1 MTGEARVVG
10 LHRPFEEQAVEPY
23 VEPAF
28 EPEVSARDWRS
39 PVLLAILAVFGLAWL
54 GFVGALVM
62 PELRTA
68 LPPASGAAALAVIA
82 LVPILFLAGIYM
94 LFARGSRAEAR
105 RLRLMIRALRS
116 EQANMQAAIDAAT
129 DRIMIQRS
137 QIEEG
142 GAALGATGERAA
154 NDLRA
159 MSDSLRGDLDL
170 LGRHANALKQATAV
184 ARADM
189 ALLLGDVP
197 KAHIQTRE
205 MAAEIDLAARSAL
218 SHAEALT
225 EQVGA
230 LATQSHDAKVLAKT
244 SAAALSEGNAR
255 AAEQAHAARSAIA
268 EATSALTEGVD
279 AALDRAHV
287 ATEGVRQGLA
297 AQSAALDALVTTAG
311 QSIAHSG
318 AQTISEVKATFASA
332 EASIDQAFA
341 KLSGDATSQVDEL
354 KEKIAALEALVASQS
369 ETTRNVV
376 ADLAGAL
383 SAVDGQLGAFGAHDA
398 MLGRTEARLRAL
410 DAGARDLGEALP
422 MLLDGASQRLHA
434 AGETASEITPQI
446 RALAGDAE
454 RAAGH
459 LAGLSD
465 TRRSANELGE
475 TLAQALATAEALS
488 QQAGGQLVDA
498 LLRVREVAASSADK
512 AREAITAAIPDA
524 VGRLSDEASRALAET
539 IAREVENS
547 VGAVTAAI
555 ERAVAV
561 SRSASEGINLQLSAL
576 DERVAIADARRDLA
590 SQVALLVESLNST
603 AIDVAKLLSTE
614 IADTEWDAYL
624 RGDRGVFTRRA
635 VRLLSGGE
643 ARSIVSYY
651 GEDPDFRDGVNRY
664 VHDFEAMLRQ
674 VLSTREGHALGVTL
688 LSSDMGKLYV
698 ALAQAIERLRA

>member
-1 MTGEARVVG
+1 MET
-10 LHRPFEEQAVEPY
+10 Y
-23 VEPAF
+23 VEPGY
-28 EPEVSARDWRS
+28 EPEAQSRDWRS
-39 PVLLAILAVFGLAWL
+39 PALLGVLTLAGAAWL
-54 GFVGALVM
+54 AFVGLMVL

-68 LPPASGAAALAVIA
+68 LPPASGAAALTVIA
-82 LVPILFLAGIYM
+82 LVPLLFFAGLYA

-105 RLRLMIRALRS
+105 RLRLMIQALRG

-129 DRIMIQRS
+129 DRIIVQRA

-154 NDLRA
+154 NDMRA
-159 MSDSLRGDLDL
+159 MSDALRGDLDL
-170 LGRHANALKQATAV
+170 LSRHANALKQSTAV

-197 KAHIQTRE
+197 KAHMQTRE

-218 SHAEALT
+218 GHAEALT
-225 EQVGA
+225 AQVGA
-230 LATQSHDAKVLAKT
+230 LATQSHDAKVLAET
-244 SAAALSEGNAR
+244 SAAALSDGNAR
-255 AAEQAHAARSAIA
+255 AAEQAAQAREAIA
-268 EATSALTEGVD
+268 GATAALTEGVD
-279 AALDRAHV
+279 AALDRAHH
-287 ATEGVRQGLA
+287 ATEGVRLGLA
-297 AQSAALDALVTTAG
+297 AQG
-311 QSIAHSG
+311 
-318 AQTISEVKATFASA
+318 
-332 EASIDQAFA
+332 
-341 KLSGDATSQVDEL
+341 
-354 KEKIAALEALVASQS
+354 AALEAFVGSAEQAIVRSGEQAGAAAHARIAELEDRVAALGALLQSQS
-369 ETTRNVV
+369 EATRGVLT
-376 ADLAGAL
+376 DLAGAL
-383 SAVDGQLGAFGAHDA
+383 GDVDARLGAFGGHDEI
-398 MLGRTEARLRAL
+398 LGRAETRLRAL

-434 AGETASEITPQI
+434 AGETANEITPQI
-446 RALAGDAE
+446 RALASDAE

-459 LAGLSD
+459 LASLSD
-465 TRRSANELGE
+465 SGRSATELGH
-475 TLAQALATAEALS
+475 TLTQALATAEALS

-524 VGRLSDEASRALAET
+524 VARLSDEARRALAET
-539 IAREVENS
+539 VAQEVEAS
-547 VGAVTAAI
+547 VGAVAAAI
-555 ERAVAV
+555 ERALAV
-561 SRSASEGINLQLSAL
+561 SQSASAGINQQLLAL
-576 DERVAIADARRDLA
+576 DERVAAADLRRDLSA
-590 SQVALLVESLNST
+590 QVALLVESLNST

-614 IADTEWDAYL
+614 IADTAWDAYL

-643 ARSIVSYY
+643 ARTVATYY

-698 ALAQAIERLRA
+698 ALAQSIERLRA

>member
-1 MTGEARVVG
+1 MEA
-10 LHRPFEEQAVEPY
+10 Y
-23 VEPAF
+23 VEPGYA
-28 EPEVSARDWRS
+28 PEAPTRDWRS
-39 PVLLAILAVFGLAWL
+39 PALLGILALAGAAWL
-54 GFVGALVM
+54 AFVALMVL
-62 PELRTA
+62 PELRA
-68 LPPASGAAALAVIA
+68 SLPPASGAAALTVIA
-82 LVPILFLAGIYM
+82 LVPLLFFAGLYA

-105 RLRLMIRALRS
+105 RLRLMIQALRG
-116 EQANMQAAIDAAT
+116 EQANMQASIDAAT
-129 DRIMIQRS
+129 DRIIIQRA

-154 NDLRA
+154 TDMRA
-159 MSDSLRGDLDL
+159 MSETLRGDLDL
-170 LGRHANALKQATAV
+170 LSRHANALKQATAV

-218 SHAEALT
+218 GHAEALT
-225 EQVGA
+225 AQVGA
-230 LATQSHDAKVLAKT
+230 LATQSHDAKVLAET
-244 SAAALSEGNAR
+244 SAAALSDGNAR
-255 AAEQAHAARSAIA
+255 AAEQAVQAREAIA
-268 EATSALTEGVD
+268 GATAALTEGVD
-279 AALDRAHV
+279 AALDRAHQ
-287 ATEGVRQGLA
+287 ATEGVRLGLA
-297 AQSAALDALVTTAG
+297 AQG
-311 QSIAHSG
+311 
-318 AQTISEVKATFASA
+318 
-332 EASIDQAFA
+332 
-341 KLSGDATSQVDEL
+341 
-354 KEKIAALEALVASQS
+354 AALEAFVGSAEQAIARSGEQAGVAAQARIAELEDRVAALGALLESQS
-369 ETTRNVV
+369 EATRGVLT
-376 ADLAGAL
+376 DLAGAL
-383 SAVDGQLGAFGAHDA
+383 GDVDARLGSFTGHDEV
-398 MLGRTEARLRAL
+398 LGRAEARLRAL

-434 AGETASEITPQI
+434 AGETANEITPQI

-465 TRRSANELGE
+465 SGRSAAELGE
-475 TLAQALATAEALS
+475 TLAAALATAEALS

-512 AREAITAAIPDA
+512 AREAITNAIPDA
-524 VGRLSDEASRALAET
+524 VARLSDEARRALAD
-539 IAREVENS
+539 AVAHEVEAS
-547 VGAVTAAI
+547 VGAVAAAI

-561 SRSASEGINLQLSAL
+561 SQSASAGINQQLLAL
-576 DERVAIADARRDLA
+576 DERVAAADVRRDLSA
-590 SQVALLVESLNST
+590 QVALLVESLNST

-614 IADTEWDAYL
+614 IADTAWDAYL

-643 ARSIVSYY
+643 ARTVATYY

>member
-1 MTGEARVVG
+1 MTGEARIVG
-10 LHRPFEEQAVEPY
+10 LHRPFEEQAVEGPLDLADA
-23 VEPAF
+23 PGA
-28 EPEVSARDWRS
+28 PEVPSRDWRS
-39 PVLLAILAVFGLAWL
+39 PVLLGVLAVVGVAWL

-62 PELRTA
+62 PELRAA

-82 LVPILFLAGIYM
+82 LVPLLFLAGLYL

-105 RLRLMIRALRS
+105 RLRLMIKALRG

-129 DRIMIQRS
+129 DRIIIQRA

-154 NDLRA
+154 SDLRA

-170 LGRHANALKQATAV
+170 LSRHANALKQATAV

-197 KAHIQTRE
+197 KAHMQTRE
-205 MAAEIDLAARSAL
+205 MAADIDQVARTALA
-218 SHAEALT
+218 HAEALT
-225 EQVGA
+225 TQVGA
-230 LATQSHDAKVLAKT
+230 LATQSHDAKVLAET

-255 AAEQAHAARSAIA
+255 AAQQAQAARSAIA

-279 AALDRAHV
+279 AALDRAHR
-287 ATEGVRQGLA
+287 ATEGVRQGLH
-297 AQSAALDALVTTAG
+297 AQG
-311 QSIAHSG
+311 
-318 AQTISEVKATFASA
+318 
-332 EASIDQAFA
+332 
-341 KLSGDATSQVDEL
+341 
-354 KEKIAALEALVASQS
+354 AALEAFVGAAEQAITRSGEQAGIAAQARIAELEERVAALGALLESQS
-369 ETTRNVV
+369 SATRTVLT
-376 ADLAGAL
+376 DLAGAL
-383 SAVDGQLGAFGAHDA
+383 GEVDERLGAFDGHDDVLNRA
-398 MLGRTEARLRAL
+398 ETRLRAL
-410 DAGARDLGEALP
+410 NASARDLGEALP
-422 MLLDGASQRLHA
+422 ELLDGASQRLYA
-434 AGETASEITPQI
+434 AGETANEITPQI

-459 LAGLSD
+459 LAGLSE

-475 TLAQALATAEALS
+475 ALTQALATAEALS

-524 VGRLSDEASRALAET
+524 VATLSEEARRALSDT
-539 IAREVENS
+539 ITREVEAS
-547 VGAVTAAI
+547 VGVVTAAI

-561 SRSASEGINLQLSAL
+561 SRNASEGLNLQLAAL
-576 DERVAIADARRDLA
+576 DERVAIADARRDLSA
-590 SQVALLVESLNST
+590 QTALLIESLNST
-603 AIDVAKLLSTE
+603 AIDVAKLLSTDVV
-614 IADTEWDAYL
+614 DTAWEAYL

-635 VRLLSGGE
+635 VRLLSSGE
-643 ARSIVSYY
+643 ARAVAAYY

-664 VHDFEAMLRQ
+664 IHDFEAMLRQ

>member
-1 MTGEARVVG
+1 M
-10 LHRPFEEQAVEPY
+10 EPY
-23 VEPAF
+23 VEPAYPPE
-28 EPEVSARDWRS
+28 EPAREWRS
-39 PVLLAILAVFGLAWL
+39 PALLVLLALAGAAWL

-82 LVPILFLAGIYM
+82 LVPLLFLVGIYT

-105 RLRLMIRALRS
+105 RLRLMIQALRG

-129 DRIMIQRS
+129 DRIIIQRA

-154 NDLRA
+154 SDLRA
-159 MSDSLRGDLDL
+159 MSESLRGDLDL

-197 KAHIQTRE
+197 KAHVQTRE
-205 MAAEIDLAARSAL
+205 MAASIDTAARAAL
-218 SHAEALT
+218 DHAKVLT

-230 LATQSHDAKVLAKT
+230 LATQSHDAKVLAET

-255 AAEQAHAARSAIA
+255 AAEQAQAARSAIA

-297 AQSAALDALVTTAG
+297 AQG
-311 QSIAHSG
+311 
-318 AQTISEVKATFASA
+318 
-332 EASIDQAFA
+332 
-341 KLSGDATSQVDEL
+341 
-354 KEKIAALEALVASQS
+354 AALEAFVGSAEQAIARSGEQAGAAAQARITELEERVAALGALLESQS
-369 ETTRNVV
+369 SATRTVLT
-376 ADLAGAL
+376 DLAGAL
-383 SAVDGQLGAFGAHDA
+383 GEVDQRLGSFSGHDEV
-398 MLGRTEARLRAL
+398 LGRAEARLRAL

-422 MLLDGASQRLHA
+422 MLLDGASQRLQA

-454 RAAGH
+454 RAASH

-465 TRRSANELGE
+465 TRRSATELGD
-475 TLAQALATAEALS
+475 TLTQALATAEALS

-524 VGRLSDEASRALAET
+524 VGRLSEEARRALSET
-539 IAREVENS
+539 IAQEVEAS

-561 SRSASEGINLQLSAL
+561 SRKASAGINEQLSAL
-576 DERVAIADARRDLA
+576 DERVAIADTRRDLA

-614 IADTEWDAYL
+614 VADTEWDAYL

-664 VHDFEAMLRQ
+664 IHDFEAMLRQ
-674 VLSTREGHALGVTL
+674 VLSTREGNALGVTL

-698 ALAQAIERLRA
+698 ALAQAIERLRS